1 VDTEGNINA
10 VFPRRTNSAANLGF
24 NLVKKMSN
32 EIFRHNTKRYE
43 ASMKTLTTK
52 MTVEEI
58 RQRFDGEVERFS
70 NLAVGQ
76 TTTVDATT
84 NLALLAEAA
93 TRCTPKARRVL
104 DIGCG
109 AGNAT
114 LSLLHRINSL
124 DCDLLDLSNK
134 MLHRAQ
140 QRVSAETTGVVRI
153 IQADFRSADLPR
165 NHYDVVL
172 AATVLHHLREDNE
185 WQEGFATL
193 YDLLAPGGSLWIT
206 DLIEHEND
214 EVQGIMWNRYGD
226 YLVQTAGEEARDRC
240 FKEIEV
246 EDTPRPL
253 TYQLE
258 LLRKCGFRQID
269 VLHKNAC
276 FATFGAVK

>member
-1 VDTEGNINA
+1 LGTKEAANA
-10 VFPRRTNSAANLGF
+10 AFQKKMNSAANLGF
-24 NLVKKMSN
+24 NPVKKMSN
-32 EIFRHNTKRYE
+32 VNFRQNTKHCGACMK
-43 ASMKTLTTK
+43 ASTSK
-52 MTVEEI
+52 MTVDEI
-58 RQRFDGEVERFS
+58 RQRFDKEVERFS

-93 TRCTPKARRVL
+93 AKCTPRTRRVL

-114 LSLLHRINSL
+114 LSLLRRLNPL
-124 DCDLLDLSNK
+124 DCDLLDLSNE
-134 MLHRAQ
+134 MLIRAQ

-153 IQADFRSADLPR
+153 IQADFRSAELPR

-185 WQEGFATL
+185 WEKGFATL
-193 YDLLAPGGSLWIT
+193 YDLLAPSGSLWIT

-246 EDTPRPL
+246 EDTPKPL

>member
-1 VDTEGNINA
+1 MAGHMERKAD
-10 VFPRRTNSAANLGF
+10 
-24 NLVKKMSN
+24 
-32 EIFRHNTKRYE
+32 
-43 ASMKTLTTK
+43 MKTSVTK
-52 MTVEEI
+52 MTVDEI
-58 RQRFDGEVERFS
+58 RQRYDGEVERFS
-70 NLAVGQ
+70 DLSVGQ
-76 TTTVDATT
+76 ATTVDATT

-93 TRCTPKARRVL
+93 AKCTPNARRIL

-114 LSLLHRINSL
+114 LSLLRRINPL
-124 DCDLLDLSNK
+124 DCDLLDLSNG
-134 MLHRAQ
+134 MLLRAQ
-140 QRVSAETTGVVRI
+140 QRVNAETTGVVRI
-153 IQADFRSADLPR
+153 MQADFRAADLPR
-165 NHYDVVL
+165 NHYDIIL
-172 AATVLHHLREDNE
+172 AATVLHHLREEIE
-185 WQEGFATL
+185 WEKGFAAL

-206 DLIEHEND
+206 DLIEHENK

-240 FKEIEV
+240 FNEIEA